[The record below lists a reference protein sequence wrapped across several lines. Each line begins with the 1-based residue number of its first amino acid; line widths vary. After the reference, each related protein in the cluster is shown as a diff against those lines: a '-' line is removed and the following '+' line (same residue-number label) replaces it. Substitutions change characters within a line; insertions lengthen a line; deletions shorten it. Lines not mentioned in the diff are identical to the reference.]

1 MPTNKYIS
9 PPMVFYVVVFYIFA
23 SYMWWSFLLA
33 DKNAVAFEMREQKE
47 QLLYNIENGLPLD
60 DETYFNTD
68 RYLEL
73 DKKFN
78 RQKWMIRSEGLVF
91 MLLLAL
97 GAWQLMRT
105 FSKEIALA
113 RQQNNF
119 LLSITHELKSP
130 MASIK
135 LSLQT
140 ITRRG
145 GLEEKFN
152 KLATNAVSDV
162 DRLETLVDNILLAAK
177 IEAKSYPY
185 NFDELNL
192 SAFVNELV
200 AKAQAYYGEEW
211 KFETHIRPN
220 VWMKMDPVS
229 FASAIWNLL
238 ENSVKYSGSKKL
250 IVISLSLSEGMAQ
263 ISVADN
269 GIGISGSEKRRVFD
283 KFYRVGNELTRT
295 AKGTGLGLFI
305 VKRVSNNHKGDVTVQ
320 DNSPTGSKFV
330 IKVPAWLKVDKS
342 LSSEPKFKEPA

>member
-1 MPTNKYIS
+1 MPSNKYIS

-23 SYMWWSFLLA
+23 SYLWWSFLLTE
-33 DKNAVAFEMREQKE
+33 KNTMAFETLAQKE
-47 QLLYNIENGLPLD
+47 QLLFNMQNQLALD
-60 DETYFNTD
+60 NPTYYSTVH
-68 RYLEL
+68 YQEL
-73 DKKFN
+73 DAKFN

-152 KLATNAVSDV
+152 NLATNAISDV

-177 IEAKSYPY
+177 IEARSYTY
-185 NFDELNL
+185 TFEDVDL
-192 SAFVNELV
+192 SEFVNNLV
-200 AKAQAYYGEEW
+200 IKAQQYYGDNW
-211 KFETHIRPN
+211 HFESRIRTN

-229 FASAIWNLL
+229 FTSAVWNLL
-238 ENSVKYSGSKKL
+238 ENSVKYSGESRNI
-250 IVISLSLSEGMAQ
+250 IVSLSLSEGMAH
-263 ISVADN
+263 ITVADN
-269 GIGISGSEKRRVFD
+269 GVGIVDEEKRKVFD

-305 VKRVSNNHKGDVTVQ
+305 VKRVTNNHKGDVTVE
-320 DNSPTGSKFV
+320 NNTPSGSVFV
-330 IKVPAWLKVDKS
+330 IKVPAMLKAVKIAAQ
-342 LSSEPKFKEPA
+342 PKLED

>member
-9 PPMVFYVVVFYIFA
+9 PPTVFYVVVFYIFA
-23 SYMWWSFLLA
+23 SYLWWSFLLT
-33 DKNAVAFEMREQKE
+33 DKNATAFRLMEMNA
-47 QLLYNIENGLPLD
+47 QLQYNIEHQLPLD
-60 DETYFNTD
+60 DKSYFETGPYFE
-68 RYLEL
+68 LEE
-73 DKKFN
+73 KFN
-78 RQKWMIRSEGLVF
+78 RQKWMIRGEGMVF
-91 MLLLAL
+91 MLLLAI

-152 KLATNAVSDV
+152 KLAANAVNDV
-162 DRLETLVDNILLAAK
+162 DRLEVLVDNILLAAK
-177 IEAKSYPY
+177 VEVGSYPY
-185 NFDELNL
+185 SFEDVDL
-192 SAFVNELV
+192 SKFVNDLI
-200 AKAQAYYGEEW
+200 AKAQTYYGEEW
-211 KFETHIRPN
+211 KFEARIREGI
-220 VWMKMDPVS
+220 WMRMDPVS

-238 ENSVKYSGSKKL
+238 ENAVKYSGQGRV
-250 IVISLSLSEGMAQ
+250 IVVSLSISEGMAQ
-263 ISVADN
+263 IAVSDN
-269 GIGISGSEKRRVFD
+269 GIGIATSEKRKVFD

-305 VKRVSNNHKGDVTVQ
+305 VKRVTNNHKGDVTVE
-320 DNSPTGSKFV
+320 DNSPNGTTFI
-330 IKVPAWLKVDKS
+330 IKVPATLKAEKHKDA
-342 LSSEPKFKEPA
+342 PKLEEQV

>member
-1 MPTNKYIS
+1 M
-9 PPMVFYVVVFYIFA
+9 FYVVVFYIFA
-23 SYMWWSFLLA
+23 SYMWWSFLLT
-33 DKNAVAFEMREQKE
+33 DKNATAFEMREQKE
-47 QLLYNIENGLPLD
+47 QLLYNIEHDLALD
-60 DETYFNTD
+60 DETYFNTEH
-68 RYLEL
+68 YLEL
-73 DKKFN
+73 NAKFN

-140 ITRRG
+140 IARRG
-145 GLEEKFN
+145 GLEDKLN
-152 KLATNAVSDV
+152 KLAANAVNDV

-177 IEAKSYPY
+177 VEVDSYPY
-185 NFDELNL
+185 TFEEVDL
-192 SAFVNELV
+192 SNFVNDLV
-200 AKAQAYYGEEW
+200 TKAQGYYGTSW
-211 KFETHIRPN
+211 KFETRLRPGI
-220 VWMKMDPVS
+220 WMKMDPVS
-229 FASAIWNLL
+229 FASAVYNLL
-238 ENSVKYSGSKKL
+238 ENAVKYSGDGRL
-250 IVISLSLSEGMAQ
+250 IVVSLSISEGIAQ

-269 GIGISGSEKRRVFD
+269 GVGIAANEKRKVFD

-305 VKRVSNNHKGDVTVQ
+305 VKRVTNNHKGEVTVE
-320 DNSPTGSKFV
+320 DNSPSGTTF
-330 IKVPAWLKVDKS
+330 IIRVPAILKATKVITETK
-342 LSSEPKFKEPA
+342 LEEPA

>member
-1 MPTNKYIS
+1 MPSNKYIS
-9 PPMVFYVVVFYIFA
+9 PPIVFYVVVFYIFA
-23 SYMWWSFLLA
+23 SYMWWSFLLTE
-33 DKNAVAFEMREQKE
+33 KNTMAFETLAQKE
-47 QLLYNIENGLPLD
+47 QLLFNMQNQLALD
-60 DETYFNTD
+60 DPTYYSTVH
-68 RYLEL
+68 YQEL
-73 DKKFN
+73 DAKFN

-145 GLEEKFN
+145 GLEERFN
-152 KLATNAVSDV
+152 NLATNAISDV
-162 DRLETLVDNILLAAK
+162 DRLETLVDNILLVAK
-177 IEAKSYPY
+177 IEARSYTY
-185 NFDELNL
+185 TFEDVDL
-192 SAFVNELV
+192 SEFVNNLV
-200 AKAQAYYGEEW
+200 IKAKQYYGDNW
-211 KFETHIRPN
+211 HFELRVRAN

-229 FASAIWNLL
+229 FASAVWNLL
-238 ENSVKYSGSKKL
+238 ENAVKYSGESRNI
-250 IVISLSLSEGMAQ
+250 IVSLSLSEGMAQ
-263 ISVADN
+263 IAVADN
-269 GIGISGSEKRRVFD
+269 GVGIVDEEKRKVFD

-305 VKRVSNNHKGDVTVQ
+305 VKRVSNNHKGDVTVE
-320 DNSPTGSKFV
+320 NNAPSGSIFI
-330 IKVPAWLKVDKS
+330 IKVPCYA
-342 LSSEPKFKEPA
+342 EGR